1 MALIPII
8 KIGHPTLRK
17 VAEPV
22 EIFDDKLRELVE
34 NMIETMRVSEGIGLA
49 APQVNVKRRF
59 FVIDSRLIDEE
70 MEAQVYINPEI
81 ISQEGNVILDEG
93 CLSIPGI
100 RAEVNRP
107 DIIKVRYQTIEGK
120 EVTEELKG
128 LFARVFQHELDHLNG
143 VLFIDRI
150 PVLTRKLLE
159 PQIKE
164 LEGAN
169 IIQ

>member
-17 VAEPV
+17 VAASV
-22 EIFDDKLRELVE
+22 EIFDDTLKELVE
-34 NMIETMRVSEGIGLA
+34 RMIETMRINEGIGLA
-49 APQVNVKRRF
+49 APQVNVKKRF
-59 FVIDSRLIDEE
+59 FVIDNHLIDEE

-81 ISQEGNVILDEG
+81 ISQDGNGLLEEG

-100 RAEVNRP
+100 RAEVERA
-107 DIIKVRYQTIEGK
+107 DIIQVRYQTIDGK
-120 EVTEELKG
+120 EVTDELKG
-128 LFARVFQHELDHLNG
+128 LLARVFQHEYDHLNG
-143 VLFIDRI
+143 ILFIDRI
-150 PVLTRKLLE
+150 PVLKRKLLE

>member
-1 MALIPII
+1 MALLPII

-17 VAEPV
+17 IAAKV
-22 EIFDDKLRELVE
+22 EIFDGAFQELVE
-34 NMIETMRVSEGIGLA
+34 RMIETMRVNEGIGLA
-49 APQVNVKRRF
+49 APQVNVKKRF
-59 FVIDSRLIDEE
+59 FVIDKHLIDEE
-70 MEAQVYINPEI
+70 MEAQVYVNPEI
-81 ISQEGNVILDEG
+81 ISQDGSGLLEEG

-100 RAEVNRP
+100 RAEVARP
-107 DIIKVRYQTIEGK
+107 DIIRVRYQKIDGE

-128 LFARVFQHELDHLNG
+128 LLARVFQHEYDHLNG
-143 VLFIDRI
+143 ILFIDRI
-150 PVLTRKLLE
+150 PILKRKLLE